1 MPTDKR
7 ALPPALAV
15 GTSKL
20 STKFRMHVHKDILIR
35 TQISTHPL
43 IKLLMLVAIQ
53 PVLIPQMSSRQ
64 SLWSLGVGIR
74 LWIDKRVTAGSQERE
89 FKTSQPPLLRQGQL
103 EQLIGHQ
110 MCQCL
115 IQKHSSGSQAT
126 SKSPCRVQSSA
137 IITGSTLIKSATSKA
152 LKKFGKCDE
161 KSKPF
166 KKA

>member
-7 ALPPALAV
+7 ALPPALA
-15 GTSKL
+15 GYTSKL
-20 STKFRMHVHKDILIR
+20 LTQSRMHAHMDVLIR
-35 TQISTHPL
+35 TQIFIHPL
-43 IKLLMLVAIQ
+43 IKSLMPVAIQ

-64 SLWSLGVGIR
+64 SLWSLGVGTR
-74 LWIDKRVTAGSQERE
+74 LWIDKRVTAGSQEWE
-89 FKTSQPPLLRQGQL
+89 FKTSKPPLLRQGQP

-110 MCQCL
+110 MCQFL

-137 IITGSTLIKSATSKA
+137 TITGSTLTKSATSRA

-161 KSKPF
+161 KSKPS

>member
-1 MPTDKR
+1 M
-7 ALPPALAV
+7 PPALAV
-15 GTSKL
+15 CTSKL
-20 STKFRMHVHKDILIR
+20 STQSRMHVHKDILIR
-35 TQISTHPL
+35 TQTFIHPL
-43 IKLLMLVAIQ
+43 IKSLMQVAIQ
-53 PVLIPQMSSRQ
+53 PVLIPQMSSCQ

-74 LWIDKRVTAGSQERE
+74 LWTDKRVTAGNQEWE
-89 FKTSQPPLLRQGQL
+89 FKTSKPPLLRQEQP

-110 MCQCL
+110 MCQFL

-137 IITGSTLIKSATSKA
+137 IITGSTLTKSATSRA

-166 KKA
+166 KKV